1 MTKSHKGT
9 KAQRSTN
16 NNVTIPGVL
25 VPWWLKM
32 EKKMKLLIKNGRLM
46 DPASQTDKI
55 CDILIENG
63 IIKEISSLIEPGG
76 SFETIDASGLVVSPG
91 FIDIHVHLREPG
103 QEHKED
109 IETGSR
115 AAIHG
120 GFTSIVCMPNT
131 SPVNDNIKVTSH
143 IVNRAKEVG
152 LVNIFP
158 VAAVTK
164 NLESQ
169 ELTDM
174 TALVEAGVKGFSDD
188 GRCVM
193 NDALFKE
200 ALEKAKTL
208 QVPVI
213 EHAEDHNISGNG
225 QISEGIISARCGL
238 KGIPAASENVM
249 IERDIGFQEE
259 VNSFLHLTHISTG
272 GAVYLIA
279 DAKKRGIHV
288 TSDVTPHHLLLD
300 ETLII
305 KNGIC
310 DSNYKMKPPLR
321 TEKDRQA
328 LLEGL
333 NTGIIDCI
341 ATDHAPHSAEEKAR
355 DFEKTPFGVIG
366 METAFSVIY
375 DRLVRTGI
383 IDLKRLIEL
392 YSTNPA
398 KIFNLQD
405 KGVVKPGAAADLTL
419 LHLEQ
424 PFKIKAGDFQ
434 SKSVNCPFI
443 GWEGQGV
450 VEYTIVGEK
459 IV

>member
-1 MTKSHKGT
+1 M
-9 KAQRSTN
+9 N
-16 NNVTIPGVL
+16 
-25 VPWWLKM
+25 
-32 EKKMKLLIKNGRLM
+32 LLIKNGRLM
-46 DPASQTDKI
+46 DPASQTDKT

-76 SFETIDASGLVVSPG
+76 SFDTIDASGLVVSPG

-115 AAIHG
+115 AAAYG

-131 SPVNDNIKVTSH
+131 SPVNDNIKITNLM
-143 IVNRAKEVG
+143 VNRAKEVG
-152 LVNIFP
+152 LVNVFP
-158 VAAVTK
+158 VAAISK

-174 TALVEAGVKGFSDD
+174 TALVEAGAKGFSDD

-193 NDALFKE
+193 SDALFKE

-213 EHAEDHNISGNG
+213 EHAEDHSISRDG
-225 QISEGIISARCGL
+225 QINEGVISAKFGL
-238 KGIPAASENVM
+238 KGIPAESEDVI
-249 IERDIGFQEE
+249 IERDIGLQEE
-259 VNSFLHLTHISTG
+259 VGSFLHLTHISTV
-272 GAVYLIA
+272 GAVQLICE
-279 DAKKRGIHV
+279 AKKRGIHV

-300 ETLII
+300 ETFIARD
-305 KNGIC
+305 GSC

-321 TEKDRQA
+321 TGNDRLA
-328 LLEGL
+328 LIMGL
-333 NTGIIDCI
+333 QTGVIDCI
-341 ATDHAPHSAEEKAR
+341 ATDHAPHSAEEKAG

-375 DRLVRTGI
+375 DRLVSTGI

-392 YSTNPA
+392 FSTNPA
-398 KIFNLQD
+398 KIFNLQ
-405 KGVVKPGAAADLTL
+405 GRGEVKPGFTADLTL
-419 LHLEQ
+419 LNLDQ
-424 PFKIKAGDFQ
+424 PFKIKEEDFQ

-443 GWEGQGV
+443 GWEGKGV
-450 VEYTIVGEK
+450 VEYTIVSGK
-459 IV
+459 VVYKRQ